1 MVHPKALSNAKVR
14 VVRTCST
21 ESGCQVTT
29 ASRTPGTA
37 YSAITS
43 CGATLWEVVTSE
55 AFQGLITAGRLTV
68 YGFITKWLAE
78 SKYQLPTEL
87 FVCEFSLGI
96 CVLAVQDIRV
106 HYHNFNH
113 PEKHLTPPADRFSGK
128 LVVCHSL
135 IQTVNTEHVTI
146 VFIHHLWFHFCRSS
160 WVSED

>member
-14 VVRTCST
+14 VVGTCST
-21 ESGCQVTT
+21 ESGCQVTA

-68 YGFITKWLAE
+68 CGYITKWLAE

-87 FVCEFSLGI
+87 
-96 CVLAVQDIRV
+96 CV
-106 HYHNFNH
+106 
-113 PEKHLTPPADRFSGK
+113 
-128 LVVCHSL
+128 
-135 IQTVNTEHVTI
+135 
-146 VFIHHLWFHFCRSS
+146 
-160 WVSED
+160 